1 MNTLSLYCGLVDASD
16 ENLPVM
22 ISYTGSASSKST
34 YSEKITPM
42 AGTVL
47 GVLKGGNTDTGVR
60 PEIVSDSDNA
70 KVCIDLLVGKPPP
83 LSVQKCPTDPGLHRP
98 HAPVVKSHT
107 FPSKLF

>member
-1 MNTLSLYCGLVDASD
+1 
-16 ENLPVM
+16 
-22 ISYTGSASSKST
+22 
-34 YSEKITPM
+34 M

-60 PEIVSDSDNA
+60 SSVRPEISDSDNA

-83 LSVQKCPTDPGLHRP
+83 LSVQKCPTNPGLHRP
-98 HAPVVKSHT
+98 HAPVVESHT